1 MNSLSAEYI
10 EGAIILISAVAILTL
25 VWFLITKNNK
35 KTIKEYNIKHK
46 TNFKTYYEFRN
57 HLEKLRLQ
65 KEERE
70 QPKTEG
76 RAFSEAS
83 MVFYFIEGL
92 KKFAV
97 FEGRASRKEFW
108 HFYGALLVCGAASIA
123 IDINIFNIPFDEGW
137 GPAYIVTSIILFIP
151 TLSIGARRL
160 HDVGKSGWWQL
171 ISLTGIGVILLIA
184 WWASKS
190 VSVSYSKKIKTEKT
204 SSKSKLAEE
213 LKELKELYN
222 DGTLSKKEF
231 TKAKNKLLK

>member
-97 FEGRASRKEFW
+97 FEGRASRAEFW
-108 HFYGALLVCGAASIA
+108 NFYCLMLILVFLSIKL
-123 IDINIFNIPFDEGW
+123 DVHLFDVPEGW
-137 GPAYIVTSIILFIP
+137 GPAYIVTSITLFIP

-184 WWASKS
+184 WWASKPIS
-190 VSVSYSKKIKTEKT
+190 GSYSKKIKTEKT

-213 LKELKELYN
+213 LRELKELYK

-231 TKAKNKLLK
+231 TKAKNKLLQ

>member
-1 MNSLSAEYI
+1 MKNLFFILLLVGIVVVSSIETPDILNNTVWIIFVLFMILWWLRDVFKSIEY
-10 EGAIILISAVAILTL
+10 L
-25 VWFLITKNNK
+25 NK
-35 KTIKEYNIKHK
+35 KTKPPKEGFGSGDLL
-46 TNFKTYYEFRN
+46 TAYYFVV
-57 HLEKLRLQ
+57 
-65 KEERE
+65 
-70 QPKTEG
+70 
-76 RAFSEAS
+76 A
-83 MVFYFIEGL
+83 L

-97 FEGRASRKEFW
+97 FEGRASRAEFW
-108 HFYGALLVCGAASIA
+108 NFYCLMLILVFLSIKL
-123 IDINIFNIPFDEGW
+123 DVHLFDVPEGW